1 MGLRWTI
8 LLAVCAAG
16 AVSDLK
22 KGIIP
27 NRILLTGFAAEAA
40 GLLWT
45 EPLITLG
52 AEEAKLCFI
61 TIGTMVLFS
70 PLFFLDL
77 CGAGD
82 VKLAS
87 LIFGS
92 VGMYE
97 GLRVLFWGG
106 LPAAVWSL
114 GVMLSHG
121 ILRQRIQWVYE
132 YLRTWMICGRP
143 AAYPVGI
150 TDRNTGTAIRLAPF
164 LLIGVL
170 WEMLFGG

>member
-1 MGLRWTI
+1 MVLRWTI

-16 AVSDLK
+16 AVSDLRNGK
-22 KGIIP
+22 IP
-27 NRILLTGFAAEAA
+27 NRILLAGFAAEAA

-52 AEEAKLCFI
+52 AEEAKLFFI

-70 PLFFLDL
+70 PLFFWDL

-114 GVMLSHG
+114 GVMIARG
-121 ILRQRIQWVYE
+121 ILWQRVQRVYE
-132 YLRTWMICGRP
+132 YLRTWMICGNP

-150 TDRNTGTAIRLAPF
+150 TKRDTGTAIRLAPF
-164 LLIGVL
+164 LLTGVL
-170 WEMLFGG
+170 WEMLIGG